1 MQRTRYERTPKRKD
15 KRAGYYQRD
24 LETHAGKVKL
34 KVPKLRTIP
43 FDSGIIQR
51 YQRREI
57 SIEEALVEMGV
68 SVRRVEDITQAL
80 WGTREILC
88 ISEGYKEDKAG
99 WLQFLRHLKSRGLK
113 EPRLIISDKCLG
125 LVEAL
130 GEIYPNS
137 DWQRCMVHFY
147 RNVLGTVRYLNMD
160 HLKKMDKENAIMAVT
175 AG

>member
-1 MQRTRYERTPKRKD
+1 MEIKRSSHCVD
-15 KRAGYYQRD
+15 RNY
-24 LETHAGKVKL
+24 LVNNLTHK
-34 KVPKLRTIP
+34 
-43 FDSGIIQR
+43 
-51 YQRREI
+51 
-57 SIEEALVEMGV
+57 
-68 SVRRVEDITQAL
+68 EDHN
-80 WGTREILC
+80 G
-88 ISEGYKEDKAG
+88 SKEDKAG

-113 EPRLIISDKCLG
+113 EQRLIISDKCLG
-125 LVEAL
+125 LVEVL